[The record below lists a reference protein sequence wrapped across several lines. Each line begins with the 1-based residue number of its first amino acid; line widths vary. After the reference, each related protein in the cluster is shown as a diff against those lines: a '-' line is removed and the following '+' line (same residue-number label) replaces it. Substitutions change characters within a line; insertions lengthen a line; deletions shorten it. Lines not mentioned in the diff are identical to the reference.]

1 MIVGKHINRYYLK
14 YGWLLVLGLAA
25 LITVDYLQLEVP
37 RIYQL
42 IINGVSTGQVE
53 LDGVMHT
60 FDLNILLDH
69 ICMPMVGII
78 LAVVFGR
85 FAWRACFFGTA
96 IRVET
101 DLRDRMFDNARRLS
115 REYYQVNKVGSL
127 MSLFTNDLD
136 TVQECFGWGIMML
149 CDALFIGVLAVVKM
163 WRMDPLLTIFSL
175 IPMFFLLASA
185 TLLGK
190 YMMEKWD
197 IRQEAFSKLSDFSQE
212 SYSGIAVIKA
222 FGK

>member
-69 ICMPMVGII
+69 ICIPMVSII

-85 FAWRACFFGTA
+85 FAWRACFFGKVKSSSGIGIDVCSASISFSPGISSTPVPRQNSSEA
-96 IRVET
+96 VTVET
-101 DLRDRMFDNARRLS
+101 VSPRKFAIDFSSANLPLPKAKSTRRS
-115 REYYQVNKVGSL
+115 
-127 MSLFTNDLD
+127 F
-136 TVQECFGWGIMML
+136 C
-149 CDALFIGVLAVVKM
+149 
-163 WRMDPLLTIFSL
+163 
-175 IPMFFLLASA
+175 
-185 TLLGK
+185 
-190 YMMEKWD
+190 
-197 IRQEAFSKLSDFSQE
+197 EAF
-212 SYSGIAVIKA
+212 VI
-222 FGK
+222 